1 LIELTKQISAFT
13 SK

>member
-1 LIELTKQISAFT
+1 LIELTKQISAFM